1 MPDREVKTIC
11 DLIYYQYA
19 KIIVRRA
26 SGAADGK
33 EAKAVS
39 YGLIKNKF
47 RELKSGKISWSEI
60 TREDKQLVE
69 AEKKCI
75 YCGADPST
83 LLRAGGELHWEHIV
97 PKSLRIKP
105 ECATCERVEK
115 VKIES

>member
-1 MPDREVKTIC
+1 MPDREVKTIQ

-33 EAKAVS
+33 EAKAQS

-47 RELKSGKISWSEI
+47 RELKSGKILWSEI
-60 TREDKQLVE
+60 TKEDTRQRHASAGKQLVE

-75 YCGADPST
+75 YCGAVGD
-83 LLRAGGELHWEHIV
+83 LNWEHIV
-97 PKSLRIKP
+97 PTRLRP
-105 ECATCERVEK
+105 GATP
-115 VKIES
+115 